1 MTRLALIPGHGWRAR
16 GGSGLTWDPGAVG
29 VCGQESGIVRELA
42 GAIVAASGPDRARS
56 FDSAPDGPGTY
67 TDRRARAHAHIA
79 AGAEKRGVVLNLH
92 CNGSKSPAPAY
103 SMVMHDPR
111 SRAGAIAAG
120 VIRQAMADAGV
131 PDVRVVPADRAAGW
145 VHAANLIEPTW
156 DAPSGVCAVLIELG
170 FVSSPACRP
179 LYTPE
184 ALAKVAKAI
193 AAASL

>member
-1 MTRLALIPGHGWRAR
+1 M
-16 GGSGLTWDPGAVG
+16 WDPGAVG

-42 GAIVAASGPDRARS
+42 GAIVAAAGDRARS
-56 FDSAPDGPGTY
+56 FDSAPDSPGTY

-79 AGAEKRGVVLNLH
+79 AGAQKRGVVAHMH
-92 CNGSKSPAPAY
+92 CNGSKSPTPSY

-120 VIRQAMADAGV
+120 VIRQAMAGAGV
-131 PDVRVVPADRAAGW
+131 PDVRVVAATRPDW
-145 VHAANLIEPTW
+145 AHAANLIEPTW

-170 FVSSPACRP
+170 FVSAPACAP

-184 ALAKVAKAI
+184 ALAKVARAI

>member
-29 VCGQESGIVRELA
+29 VCGRESGIVRELA
-42 GAIVAASGPDRARS
+42 GAIVAAAGDRARS
-56 FDSAPDGPGTY
+56 FDSAPDSPGTY

-79 AGAEKRGVVLNLH
+79 AGPGGRGVVVHLH
-92 CNGSKSPAPAY
+92 CNGSTSPTPSY

-120 VIRQAMADAGV
+120 IIREAMAGAGV
-131 PDVRVVPADRAAGW
+131 PDVRVVAADRAAGW
-145 VHAANLIEPTW
+145 THAANLIEPTW
-156 DAPSGVCAVLIELG
+156 EAPSGVCAVLIELG
-170 FVSSPACRP
+170 FVSAPACAP

-184 ALAKVAKAI
+184 ALARIARAI
-193 AAASL
+193 VAASL

>member
-16 GGSGLTWDPGAVG
+16 GGSGLVWDPGAVG

-42 GAIVAASGPDRARS
+42 GSIVLAAGPDRARS
-56 FDSAPDGPGTY
+56 HDSDPDSPGTY
-67 TDRRARAHAHIA
+67 TDRRTRAHAWIA
-79 AGAEKRGVVLNLH
+79 AGAQKRGVVVHLH
-92 CNGSKSPAPAY
+92 CNGAKSATPSY

-120 VIRQAMADAGV
+120 IIREAMASAGV
-131 PDVRVVPADRAAGW
+131 PDVRVVAATRPDW
-145 VHAANLIEPTW
+145 AHAANLIEPTW

-170 FVSSPACRP
+170 FVSSPACAP

-184 ALAKVAKAI
+184 ALARIARAI
-193 AAASL
+193 VAASL

>member
-16 GGSGLTWDPGAVG
+16 GGSGLVWDPGAVG

-42 GAIVAASGPDRARS
+42 GAIVAAAGDRARS

-79 AGAEKRGVVLNLH
+79 AGPSRQGVVVHLH
-92 CNGSKSPAPAY
+92 CNGSKSPSAAY

-131 PDVRVVPADRAAGW
+131 PDVRVVAADRAAGW
-145 VHAANLIEPTW
+145 AHAANLIEPTW

-170 FVSSPACRP
+170 FVSSPACAP

>member
-16 GGSGLTWDPGAVG
+16 GGAGLTWDPGAVG
-29 VCGQESGIVRELA
+29 VCGQEAGIVRELA
-42 GAIVAASGPDRARS
+42 GCIVAAAGPDRARS

-67 TDRRARAHAHIA
+67 SDRRARAHAHIA
-79 AGAEKRGVVLNLH
+79 AGAEKRGAVVHLH
-92 CNGSKSPAPAY
+92 CNGSKSPSAAY

-131 PDVRVVPADRAAGW
+131 PDVRVVAADRAVGW
-145 VHAANLIEPTW
+145 AHAANLIEPTW
-156 DAPSGVCAVLIELG
+156 DAPSGVCAVLVELG
-170 FVSSPACRP
+170 FVSAPASAP

-184 ALAKVAKAI
+184 ALARVAKAI

>member
-16 GGSGLTWDPGAVG
+16 GGAGLTWDPGAVG
-29 VCGQESGIVRELA
+29 VCGQESDIVRVLA
-42 GAIVAASGPDRARS
+42 WAIVAAAGADRAQS
-56 FDSAPDGPGTY
+56 FDSAPDSAGTY

-79 AGAEKRGVVLNLH
+79 AGPGGRGVVVHLH
-92 CNGSKSPAPAY
+92 CNAAKSPTPSY

-120 VIRQAMADAGV
+120 IIREAMAGAGV

-145 VHAANLIEPTW
+145 AHAANLIEPTW

-170 FVSSPACRP
+170 FVSSPACAP

-184 ALAKVAKAI
+184 ALARVARAI

>member
-42 GAIVAASGPDRARS
+42 GAIVAAAGDRARS
-56 FDSAPDGPGTY
+56 CDSAPDGPGTY

-120 VIRQAMADAGV
+120 VIRQAMAGAGV
-131 PDVRVVPADRAAGW
+131 PDVRVVAADRAAGW

-170 FVSSPACRP
+170 FVSAPACAP

-184 ALAKVAKAI
+184 ALARIARAI
-193 AAASL
+193 VAASL